1 MNRPERDMFEDKYSS
16 FYDAY
21 DPQRQ
26 QKREEIKRQR
36 DVKEAEKRAR
46 LARKAKLRRKAFIRR
61 AGALLVLLALILG
74 ILFGVRGC
82 TANSGKTDLSSEP
95 VSSIADQVNS
105 PPENEPFAPV
115 FTDDTAALGD
125 DILSKNAI
133 LINVDKGTVA
143 ASKGGTERIRPASLV
158 KVMTALVAVERLTD
172 IKAIYTFDHDLLNPL
187 YNSDLIMIGYDQGE
201 TATVD
206 ELFHGALMF
215 SGADSTMALVDLA
228 ADSEEDFIRLMNEK
242 AARLGLKDTHFDNAV
257 GTDSGGLYSTCYDM
271 AVIMQ
276 AALSN
281 DYLRKVISTENYLL
295 PANERHP
302 DGIPLKN
309 SMFAKMYGTEP
320 EVAVIKGGKTGFTAK
335 AGFCLVS
342 WAEGK
347 DGSEWIAVS
356 TGADGSY
363 NPIYDSFKLYKN
375 YTSLTKTE

>member
-1 MNRPERDMFEDKYSS
+1 MNRPDRDMFEDKYGS
-16 FYDAY
+16 FYNAY

-36 DVKEAEKRAR
+36 DVKEAEKRTR

-61 AGALLVLLALILG
+61 AIALLVLFSLILG
-74 ILFGVRGC
+74 IVFGVRGC
-82 TANSGKTDLSSEP
+82 TANSDKND
-95 VSSIADQVNS
+95 VSSGRVSSVIKHTNS
-105 PPENEPFAPV
+105 PPEAEPFAPV
-115 FTDDTAALGD
+115 FTDNTVTPGD

-133 LINVDKGTVA
+133 LINVDKGVVA

-172 IKAIYTFDHDLLNPL
+172 LDAVYTFDYDLLNPL

-228 ADSEEDFIRLMNEK
+228 ADSEEEFIRLMNEK
-242 AARLGLKDTHFDNAV
+242 AAQLGLKDTHFTNAV
-257 GTDSGGLYSTCYDM
+257 GTDNDGLYSTCYDM
-271 AVIMQ
+271 AIIMQ

-281 DYLRKVISTENYLL
+281 DYLRKVISTENYRL

-320 EVAVIKGGKTGFTAK
+320 EVAVIKGGKTGFTFK

-342 WAEGK
+342 WAEGN
-347 DGSEWIAVS
+347 DQSEWIAVS
-356 TGADGSY
+356 TGANGSY

-375 YTSLTKTE
+375 YTGLTKTE